1 MSEKSIIKQPEDIS
15 ITESIKKIAQ
25 EVRTLP
31 QWQRDLSGF
40 RSNYCSELQPCK
52 GELIEKEKT
61 PLGGVNK

>member
-1 MSEKSIIKQPEDIS
+1 MLEKSKIEQNRDIS

-25 EVRTLP
+25 EVRATLP

-52 GELIEKEKT
+52 GDLIEKEKT
-61 PLGGVNK
+61 PLVID